1 MEDSITAAATLENST
16 RHYNSTSEDVRDSS
30 DNEGHTGNDDTNG
43 GVVPIR
49 PIIETT
55 TPTRRPDDT
64 L

>member
-1 MEDSITAAATLENST
+1 MEDSITSASGLENST
-16 RHYNSTSEDVRDSS
+16 CHCNSTGDDDDDSS

-49 PIIETT
+49 PITGTT
-55 TPTRRPDDT
+55 APTRRPDDT